1 MQEDPPPPGATPRQT
16 AIRLILILGVVSLL
30 GDIVSNGARSVTG
43 PFLLTLGGSAAIV
56 GLVGGIG
63 EFTGYGLRV
72 LTGLYSDQTRHY
84 WRIVYIGYGL
94 LIAIPFLAI
103 AGTWEAAALLIII
116 ERVGKAIRAPA
127 RDTIISLASFHVGRG
142 WGVGVHK
149 ALDQVGSIIGP
160 LVLSV
165 AILWGAGYKAGFAL
179 LALPIAVLFVFL
191 AAGRKTAPVPEIF
204 ERDGREETDHRI
216 DPHRFIPFATFLF
229 LAMAGFASFPLISY
243 HMKAQGLLTDPQI
256 PVVYALAM
264 TVSTVVALLVGWS
277 YDRLGT
283 RILLL
288 IPCVNLAIPALAF
301 SGSVPLVVVGTAI
314 WGAGIGMHETV
325 MRATLADRT
334 TTDVR
339 GQAFGFIYAVYG
351 AGWFLGSTVMGVLY
365 EVSISHIIGFVV
377 IAEVLAVIA
386 YIWMRRGVRGQGEK
400 LT

>member
-1 MQEDPPPPGATPRQT
+1 MQEGPPPQGATPRQT
-16 AIRLILILGVVSLL
+16 AFRLILILGAVSLL

-43 PFLLTLGGSAAIV
+43 PYLLTLGSSAAIV

-94 LIAIPFLAI
+94 LIAIPFLAVV
-103 AGTWEAAALLIII
+103 GTWEAAALLIII
-116 ERVGKAIRAPA
+116 ERIGKAIRAPA

-160 LVLSV
+160 LILAA
-165 AILWGAGYKAGFAL
+165 AILWGAGYETGFAL
-179 LALPIAVLFVFL
+179 LALPIALLFVFL
-191 AAGRKTAPVPEIF
+191 AAGRKTAPTPGAF
-204 ERDGREETDHRI
+204 ERDETDQTI
-216 DPHRFIPFATFLF
+216 DPRRFVPFATFLF

-256 PVVYALAM
+256 PLVYALAM

-283 RILLL
+283 RVLLL
-288 IPCVNLAIPALAF
+288 IPCVNLAIPFLVF
-301 SGSVPLVVVGTAI
+301 SGSVPLVVAGTAI
-314 WGAGIGMHETV
+314 WGVGIGMHETV
-325 MRATLADRT
+325 MRAALADRT

-339 GQAFGFIYAVYG
+339 GQAFGLIYAIYG
-351 AGWFLGSTVMGVLY
+351 TGWFLGSTVMGVLY
-365 EVSISHIIGFVV
+365 EISVTHIIGFVV
-377 IAEVLAVIA
+377 IAEVLAVMA
-386 YIWMRRGVRGQGEK
+386 YVWMRRRVRNQGK
-400 LT
+400 RSA